1 MSFPF
6 LPKHLRTASRC
17 LASRYPRRRT
27 RRAKLTAYRL
37 RIEDLEARTLPSSG
51 TVPTFG
57 GNAQHTSLYAGPSQD
72 LNQVLWHTPVDLNPQ
87 YSGTDLYI
95 HYGAPL
101 VTAGNT
107 VIVPVKTGATD
118 GFEVQAFDGATGGA
132 ATIGGTGTPKY
143 TLSTDYTIN
152 GLSYN
157 WTPSFAPVL
166 ASDGAGGTRL
176 YFAVQAAPSGTSTTR
191 TPHIQTP
198 IASRR
203 PSTAL
208 GTTIRMPA
216 ASIPRSSS
224 IRRSRRTVQATS
236 FSASAFKAPPRPR

>member
-1 MSFPF
+1 MPF
-6 LPKHLRTASRC
+6 SRTQRKANRPPRPARGAVKQRLHSKFRRLLR
-17 LASRYPRRRT
+17 LE
-27 RRAKLTAYRL
+27 LL
-37 RIEDLEARTLPSSG
+37 EDRTLPSG
-51 TVPTFG
+51 TVSTFG

-72 LNQVLWHTPVDLNPQ
+72 LNQILWQTPVDLNPQ
-87 YSGTDLYI
+87 YQSGGSLLI

-118 GFEVQAFDGATGGA
+118 GFEVQAFDGATGSAASPGGA
-132 ATIGGTGTPKY
+132 GTPKY

-176 YFAVQAAPSGTSTTR
+176 YFAGAGGTIWYVNNPDATHTDADRVQEAFYGIGNYNANASGFNSTVFIDTPLTADSQGDIFFGFRVQRHCPRAA
-191 TPHIQTP
+191 
-198 IASRR
+198 
-203 PSTAL
+203 
-208 GTTIRMPA
+208 
-216 ASIPRSSS
+216 
-224 IRRSRRTVQATS
+224 
-236 FSASAFKAPPRPR
+236 